1 MLRPVEKQPCETEQ
15 YCSPREGSRKGGEGT
30 EGDRRE
36 GGTEGGGGKKK
47 REGDLT
53 RPNLCQDQA
62 FNTRNSPDSN
72 LSICLWALHNICHVS
87 EEKAEYK
94 MHQQA

>member
-1 MLRPVEKQPCETEQ
+1 MRQSSIAHLGRDQE
-15 YCSPREGSRKGGEGT
+15 REGKGRRGQEGRRDRGRGREEEE
-30 EGDRRE
+30 EGRRSH
-36 GGTEGGGGKKK
+36 
-47 REGDLT
+47 